1 MVNIP
6 LQPNSINDWARAFD
20 FANREKQWMIQRI
33 KHASTVSQSQS
44 KLWLT
49 EEIIKLNLNL
59 DQVALLG
66 GWFAHII
73 TPLLIE
79 NARAGLV
86 VNFEMDRDAKDL
98 SYKFNNHYSITQRF
112 KAVEKN
118 VMLKKLN
125 PRDKYKFN
133 LIINTSCEHMFPMS
147 YFKEMNKNDNYVYA
161 LQSTDDEQYDDH
173 INCVKDENELAEQA
187 NIKQIYFKGSKVL
200 ENGMTRFMVI
210 GK

>member
-79 NARAGLV
+79 NARAGLIAGCTA
-86 VNFEMDRDAKDL
+86 RRSTQIL
-98 SYKFNNHYSITQRF
+98 ITCLRC
-112 KAVEKN
+112 AVS
-118 VMLKKLN
+118 
-125 PRDKYKFN
+125 R
-133 LIINTSCEHMFPMS
+133 SS
-147 YFKEMNKNDNYVYA
+147 
-161 LQSTDDEQYDDH
+161 
-173 INCVKDENELAEQA
+173 
-187 NIKQIYFKGSKVL
+187 
-200 ENGMTRFMVI
+200 
-210 GK
+210 